1 MISNLCYSIFK
12 NVIDDYHETDNVNAV
27 GKNPFETSTFEFLLY
42 QKCWIDSVQWHLE
55 DIIRNP
61 DIDPVTALNIK
72 RRIDMKNHE
81 RTNIVEDIDDYF
93 LEKYKSIEPLKTATF
108 NTESPAWAIDRLAI
122 MSLRIYHMQKEAERK
137 DAAPEHREFCRQ
149 KFDLLLLQKLDLS
162 TAIDEL
168 IGEIEQGKKKMRV
181 YKQMKMYNDP
191 SLNPVLY
198 DKKSSD
204 PE

>member
-1 MISNLCYSIFK
+1 MISNLYYSVFK
-12 NVIDDYHETDNVNAV
+12 RVIDDYHETDNVDAIS
-27 GKNPFETSTFEFLLY
+27 KNPYEASAFEHLLY

-61 DIDPVTALNIK
+61 EIDPVMALNIK
-72 RRIDMKNHE
+72 RRIDMKNQE
-81 RTNIVEDIDDYF
+81 RTNIVEEIDIYF
-93 LEKYKSIEPLKTATF
+93 LEKYKSIEPLKHATF

-137 DAAPEHREFCRQ
+137 DAAAEHREFCKQ
-149 KFDLLLLQKLDLS
+149 KLDLLLLQKLDLS
-162 TAIDEL
+162 AAIDQL
-168 IGEIEQGKKKMRV
+168 IGEIEDGKKKMRV

-198 DKKSSD
+198 DKKKSD